1 MSHTTTELKTEIQKS
16 IGLMRTLRDEI
27 RVKLHLAGL
36 DAKEE
41 WKKLEPQ
48 VAEVERAACELTE
61 ATRAAV
67 TDAVKRLTKLRST
80 LS

>member
-1 MSHTTTELKTEIQKS
+1 MSHTTEELKSEIQKS
-16 IGLMRTLRDEI
+16 LGLMRTLRDEV

-36 DAKEE
+36 DAKDE

-48 VAEVERAACELTE
+48 LEHIEHVAVELTE
-61 ATRAAV
+61 ATRAAAA
-67 TDAVKRLTKLRST
+67 DAGKKLNAIRAK